1 MKRITTWVAGAMA
14 VTLGWGALLAGA
26 QTRPTDAR
34 SGEDQIVVIKDL
46 EGIGPRARVKTPI
59 YTSSAS
65 AGRVPAREWGR
76 VQVVYDTA
84 PEWIDELAFQF
95 FVLLLKDEKGRRDFT
110 LLKGAVS
117 YQDVARGRKHESMMF
132 VRPTTLLRYGEVIG
146 AAVEVLHNGEVVGVR
161 SVETSLIA
169 QQPEWWKNPK
179 LTAREGMLLNRSQTP
194 FALVNYDD
202 YDPIK

>member
-1 MKRITTWVAGAMA
+1 MKRTMVRMAGVAVMA
-14 VTLGWGALLAGA
+14 LCLNATLAWA
-26 QTRPTDAR
+26 QTRPADSR
-34 SGEDQIVVIKDL
+34 PGDDPVVAIKDL

-59 YTSSAS
+59 YTSNAS

-84 PEWIDELAFQF
+84 PEWIDELTFQF
-95 FVLLLKDEKGRRDFT
+95 YVLLLKDEKGKRDFT

-117 YQDVARGRKHESMMF
+117 YQDVARGRKHEAMIF
-132 VRPTTLLRYGEVIG
+132 VRPTTLARYGDVIG

-161 SVETSLIA
+161 SVEVSLIA
-169 QQPEWWKNPK
+169 QEKEWWKNPK
-179 LTAREGMLLNRSQTP
+179 LTARDGVLLNRNQTP
-194 FALVNYDD
+194 FAYVNYDD